1 MVTSGR
7 TRTYSFRAVTAW
19 ASTSS
24 RRPVAQMSCDEASCR
39 SSAVQA
45 KGTDTARLRS
55 PALSSEVYST
65 VTRTVPE
72 TVTRSSDAVFSR
84 MYSCPQALTIRVIS
98 GQYSA
103 MAVSIVSSW
112 LTAA

>member
-1 MVTSGR
+1 
-7 TRTYSFRAVTAW
+7 VTAC

-24 RRPVAQMSCDEASCR
+24 RRPVAQISCDDASCR
-39 SSAVQA
+39 SSAVQVN
-45 KGTDTARLRS
+45 GTDTARLRS
-55 PALSSEVYST
+55 PALSSDVYST

-72 TVTRSSDAVFSR
+72 TAVRSSDAVFSR
-84 MYSCPQALTIRVIS
+84 MYSCPQALTIRVMS

-103 MAVSIVSSW
+103 MEVSIVSSW